1 MYLWYMC
8 ICVICVSVMYVYLS
22 CMCICVMCVSF
33 MYVYLCPL
41 YTTWCVSIYLYNIL
55 YVDIYLYSMMYVLV
69 TQFGVVHKNS
79 TWYNTWVD
87 HVEDFFDDSLFK
99 YERWELTRTLGGWKF
114 KDLFLKRIQMLNVLI
129 T

>member
-1 MYLWYMC
+1 MFAYM
-8 ICVICVSVMYVYLS
+8 
-22 CMCICVMCVSF
+22 
-33 MYVYLCPL
+33 
-41 YTTWCVSIYLYNIL
+41 
-55 YVDIYLYSMMYVLV
+55 DIYLYSMMYVLV

-114 KDLFLKRIQMLNVLI
+114 KDLFLKRIQNKIFNVIFIVIFVLKEVLYYDYTI
-129 T
+129 HSM